1 LPDRSTRRLVRI
13 ACLCGLL
20 TAALSARAHADW
32 HFTPFIGITFV
43 GDTTIV
49 DLEDGSGNVH
59 WNFGGAVSLVGRGP
73 LGVEGLFVYTPHFFE
88 SDPPEPANG
97 VPPLKPLSGSQ
108 TFALMGNV
116 VLTTPLRWNEYGLRP
131 FVSGGFGLMHAEQQT
146 TTPQAFTFSRNY
158 LAYNIGGGAVG
169 FLTDRTGLR
178 FELRYFTIARHP
190 DDPLIAIG
198 PVRLNYWTGSIGVV
212 FKY

>member
-1 LPDRSTRRLVRI
+1 MRRVIRVS
-13 ACLCGLL
+13 CLCGLL
-20 TAALSARAHADW
+20 IVSLPAIAHADW

-49 DLEDGSGNVH
+49 DLEDGSGRVH

-73 LGVEGLFVYTPHFFE
+73 LGVEGMFVYTPHFFE
-88 SDPPEPANG
+88 SDTPQPVNG
-97 VPPLKPLSGSQ
+97 VQPLKPLAGSQ
-108 TFALMGNV
+108 TFVLMGNV
-116 VLTTPLRWNEYGLRP
+116 VLTTPLKWNEYGLRP
-131 FVSGGFGLMHAEQQT
+131 FISSGVGLLHAEQQT

-158 LAYNIGGGAVG
+158 FAFNLGGGAVG
-169 FLTDRTGLR
+169 FITDRTGLR
-178 FELRYFTIARHP
+178 FELRYFTILQHA

-198 PVRLNYWTGSIGVV
+198 RVRLNYWTGTIGVV